1 MPFSKGLSP
10 TVKDMW
16 LQDQDKVIKN
26 YKHLPHNMHYKAQTS
41 KVQYKKLIQAKQ
53 GTKDILCENKLTNL
67 VLKNQEE

>member
-1 MPFSKGLSP
+1 MPFSKGSSP

-53 GTKDILCENKLTNL
+53 GT
-67 VLKNQEE
+67 